1 MDGQWGDATVNKEV
15 PMSLSLGLQ
24 QDLARLRSDELERR
38 ARHRQAPGGR
48 LRSSRHGLRHLVRQV
63 PAHLQRAFGVARPA
77 RRTGATGG
85 AVS

>member
-1 MDGQWGDATVNKEV
+1 VDGQWGNATVNKEV

-24 QDLARLRSDELERR
+24 QD
-38 ARHRQAPGGR
+38 
-48 LRSSRHGLRHLVRQV
+48 LVRQV